1 MKKAIN
7 CETAPAA
14 VGPYSHA
21 NVVGNLVFVSG
32 QLPVKDGKLETEDI
46 TQATK
51 NCMENISMILQ
62 ECGSDLDKIVR
73 CNIYLTDLGQFGEVN
88 EAYGSFFKDNY
99 PSRVCVEVS
108 ALPKGARVEIDCV
121 AAV

>member
-21 NVVGNLVFVSG
+21 NIAGNLVFVSG

-46 TQATK
+46 SQATK
-51 NCMENISMILQ
+51 NCMENISMILK
-62 ECGSDLDKIVR
+62 ECGSDLEKIVR
-73 CNIYLTDLGQFGEVN
+73 CNIYLTDLALFGEVN

-108 ALPKGARVEIDCV
+108 ALPKGATVEIDCI